1 MEHRHVAPFYL
12 LQTLCI
18 LNEILEEEKL
28 HLPLSKEV
36 RVSYGGHKNNEHFG
50 FDCNIWRNCFENGL
64 RENIC
69 LTILST
75 TWIMLSER
83 RIIICLR
90 I

>member
-1 MEHRHVAPFYL
+1 MFTSESDQQGMEHRHVAPFYL
-12 LQTLCI
+12 LQTSCI
-18 LNEILEEEKL
+18 LNEYLEEEKL
-28 HLPLSKEV
+28 H
-36 RVSYGGHKNNEHFG
+36 FG
-50 FDCNIWRNCFENGL
+50 FYCNIWRNCFENRS

-75 TWIMLSER
+75 TWIMFSER